1 MTKLLIATNNKHK
14 VEEISLMLSGMQF
27 DVMSLREV
35 HNVPPTVEDQPA
47 LEGNAMKKAREAFEA
62 TGILTLADD
71 TGLECYFLELKP
83 GVYSARY
90 AGENATFAD
99 NNKKLLR
106 ALKGVPPRHRNARF
120 RTVVALVGEGVEKL
134 FEGRVEGSILEEP
147 RGANGFGY
155 DPLFVP
161 RGYNK
166 TYAEM
171 TLEEKNKLSHR
182 ALALQRM
189 IESLKQM

>member
-14 VEEISLMLSGMQF
+14 AEEIRRMLSGMPF
-27 DVMSLREV
+27 DVMSLREI
-35 HNVPPTVEDQPA
+35 HNAPHTNEDQPS
-47 LEGNAMKKAREAFEA
+47 LEGNAVKKAREAFESS
-62 TGILTLADD
+62 GILTLADD
-71 TGLECYFLELKP
+71 TGLECYFLELGP

-90 AGENATFAD
+90 AGENATYDD
-99 NNKKLLR
+99 NNRKLLL

-120 RTVVALVGEGVEKL
+120 RTVVALVGQDVEKL
-134 FEGRVEGSILEEP
+134 FEGRVEGKILEQP
-147 RGANGFGY
+147 NGTNGFGY

-161 RGYNK
+161 QGYGK

-182 ALALQRM
+182 AMALQKAIEALKRM
-189 IESLKQM
+189 